1 MSDWVK
7 AVRWWDQKRFKIILN
22 AARSVQIT
30 ADIFLLAKSTSL
42 NKLLWS
48 PEMTDVTF
56 LPKEEPVVSDSQIQN
71 LCGLQ
76 AGMHCT
82 ILWKMGITESNSSH
96 CRWLSSRFRLQQV
109 LCTCLVEV
117 KCLLYFWIDLSGN
130 AHGSMTAVWFKWMHL
145 SETIH
150 GFKIKIILT
159 IGNYKINNLL
169 LFHNVPQAMD
179 SLQLQ
184 PCGPP
189 TVALVSLA

>member
-1 MSDWVK
+1 M
-7 AVRWWDQKRFKIILN
+7 AL
-22 AARSVQIT
+22 RSVQIT
-30 ADIFLLAKSTSL
+30 SDIFLLAKSTYL

-82 ILWKMGITESNSSH
+82 ILWKMGITESNSS
-96 CRWLSSRFRLQQV
+96 
-109 LCTCLVEV
+109 LVEV
-117 KCLLYFWIDLSGN
+117 KCSRYFWIDLSGK
-130 AHGSMTAVWFKWMHL
+130 AHGSMTAVWFKCMHL

-150 GFKIKIILT
+150 GLKKMKIILT
-159 IGNYKINNLL
+159 ICNYIKGNNLL
-169 LFHNVPQAMD
+169 LFHNVPHAID

-189 TVALVSLA
+189 TVALVS